1 MNLCHSICFRCIC
14 PKRHQ
19 LPQALGA
26 VGRTEDARKLVRR
39 FWTQREAA
47 AGAAGGDDEEDLGF
61 DKGLPGLE
69 ALDWVRA
76 CNAVLTASVRM
87 FAGKELA
94 PSLELLHDMV
104 RAAFPPLLLQ
114 WLSVGPGL
122 GYRVQGPGCR
132 VQRPL
137 HGCNATQQGRQVIVL
152 SRPACRRQGL

>member
-1 MNLCHSICFRCIC
+1 MHC

-19 LPQALGA
+19 LLQALGA
-26 VGRTEDARKLVRR
+26 VGRTEEARKLVRR

-47 AGAAGGDDEEDLGF
+47 AGAAGGDDDEDLGF
-61 DKGLPGLE
+61 DPGLPGLE
-69 ALDWVRA
+69 ALDWVHA
-76 CNAVLTASVRM
+76 CNAVLIASVRM
-87 FAGKELA
+87 FDSRELA
-94 PSLELLHDMV
+94 PMLDLLYDMV

-137 HGCNATQQGRQVIVL
+137 HGCDATQQGRWVIAL
-152 SRPACRRQGL
+152 SRPACRRQDL